1 MNQYKSFNSKR
12 LIIRPTFEQDAKLI
26 FQLMNTP
33 KFIKNVGDRKISS
46 INDAKNYIKV
56 KMLAQLYL
64 IGYSSYTLIKKS
76 NGNKIGICGLYNRVG
91 VDGIDIGFSILP
103 HFERSGY
110 AYESSS
116 RLIKGAFEELEIE
129 EIKAITNKDNISS
142 KNLLK
147 KLGFELIG
155 KTILP
160 YEKEEL
166 LLFEIKKL
174 KYYQLI

>member
-1 MNQYKSFNSKR
+1 M
-12 LIIRPTFEQDAKLI
+12 
-26 FQLMNTP
+26 
-33 KFIKNVGDRKISS
+33 
-46 INDAKNYIKV
+46 
-56 KMLAQLYL
+56 
-64 IGYSSYTLIKKS
+64 GYSSYTLIKKS

-116 RLIKGAFEELEIE
+116 RLIKGAFEELEI
-129 EIKAITNKDNISS
+129 KAITNKDNISS

-147 KLGFELIG
+147 KLGFKLIG

-160 YEKEEL
+160 HEKEEL
-166 LLFEIKKL
+166 LFFEIKKL
-174 KYYQLI
+174 K

>member
-1 MNQYKSFNSKR
+1 MNQYKSFTSER
-12 LIIRPTFEQDAKLI
+12 LIIRPTFEQDDKLI
-26 FQLMNTP
+26 FHLMNTP
-33 KFIKNVGDRKISS
+33 KFIKYVGDRKISS
-46 INDAKNYIKV
+46 VNDAKNYIKV

-64 IGYSSYTLIKKS
+64 MGYSSYTLINKS
-76 NGNKIGICGLYNRVG
+76 NGDKIGICGLYNRAG

-103 HFERSGY
+103 HFERLGY

-129 EIKAITNKDNISS
+129 EIKAITNQDNISS

-147 KLGFELIG
+147 KLGFKLIG

-160 YEKEEL
+160 DEKEEL
-166 LLFEIKKL
+166 LLFEIKKTE
-174 KYYQLI
+174 Y

>member
-1 MNQYKSFNSKR
+1 MNQFKSFISKR

-33 KFIKNVGDRKISS
+33 KFIKYIGDRKISS

-64 IGYSSYTLIKKS
+64 MGYSSYTLINKS
-76 NGNKIGICGLYNRVG
+76 NGDKIGICGLYNRAG
-91 VDGIDIGFSILP
+91 VDEIDIGFGILP
-103 HFERSGY
+103 HFERLGY
-110 AYESSS
+110 AFESSS

-129 EIKAITNKDNISS
+129 EIKAITNQDNISS

-147 KLGFELIG
+147 KLGFKLIG

-160 YEKEEL
+160 DEKDEL
-166 LLFEIKKL
+166 LLF
-174 KYYQLI
+174 

>member
-1 MNQYKSFNSKR
+1 MNQYKSFTSKR
-12 LIIRPTFEQDAKLI
+12 LIIRPTFEQDDKLI

-33 KFIKNVGDRKISS
+33 KFINYVGDRKISS

-64 IGYSSYTLIKKS
+64 MGYSSYTLINKS
-76 NGNKIGICGLYNRVG
+76 NGDKIGICGLYNRAG

-103 HFERSGY
+103 HFERLGY

-116 RLIKGAFEELEIE
+116 RLIKGAFEELEVE
-129 EIKAITNKDNISS
+129 EIKAITNQDNISS

-147 KLGFELIG
+147 KLGFKLIG
-155 KTILP
+155 KTKLP
-160 YEKEEL
+160 DEKEEL
-166 LLFEIKKL
+166 LLFEIKKTE
-174 KYYQLI
+174 Y

>member
-1 MNQYKSFNSKR
+1 MNQYKSFTSKR

-33 KFIKNVGDRKISS
+33 KFIKYIGDRKISS

-56 KMLAQLYL
+56 KMLAQLYSM
-64 IGYSSYTLIKKS
+64 GYSSYTLINKS
-76 NGNKIGICGLYNRVG
+76 NGDKIGICGLYNRAG

-103 HFERSGY
+103 HFERLGY
-110 AYESSS
+110 AFESSS

-129 EIKAITNKDNISS
+129 EIKAITNQDNISS

-147 KLGFELIG
+147 KLGFKLIG

-160 YEKEEL
+160 DEKEEL
-166 LLFEIKKL
+166 LLFEI
-174 KYYQLI
+174 

>member
-1 MNQYKSFNSKR
+1 MNQYKSFTSKR
-12 LIIRPTFEQDAKLI
+12 LIIRPTFEQDDKLI

-33 KFIKNVGDRKISS
+33 KFIKYVGDRKISS

-64 IGYSSYTLIKKS
+64 MGYSSYTLINKS
-76 NGNKIGICGLYNRVG
+76 NGDKIGICGLYNRAG

-103 HFERSGY
+103 HFERLGY

-116 RLIKGAFEELEIE
+116 RLIKGAFEELEVE
-129 EIKAITNKDNISS
+129 EIKAITNQDNISS

-147 KLGFELIG
+147 KLGFKLIG

-160 YEKEEL
+160 DEKEEL
-166 LLFEIKKL
+166 LLFEIKKTE
-174 KYYQLI
+174 Y

>member
-1 MNQYKSFNSKR
+1 MNQFKSFISKR
-12 LIIRPTFEQDAKLI
+12 LLIRPTFEQDAKLI

-33 KFIKNVGDRKISS
+33 KYIKYIGDRKISS

-64 IGYSSYTLIKKS
+64 MGYSSYTLINKS
-76 NGNKIGICGLYNRVG
+76 NGDKIGICGLYNRAG
-91 VDGIDIGFSILP
+91 VDGIDIGFGILP
-103 HFERSGY
+103 HFERLGY
-110 AYESSS
+110 AFESSS

-129 EIKAITNKDNISS
+129 EIKAITNQDNISS

-147 KLGFELIG
+147 KLGFKLIG

-160 YEKEEL
+160 DEKDEL

-174 KYYQLI
+174 E

>member
-1 MNQYKSFNSKR
+1 MNQYKSFTSKR
-12 LIIRPTFEQDAKLI
+12 LIIRPTFEQDDKLI

-33 KFIKNVGDRKISS
+33 KFIKYVGDRKISS

-64 IGYSSYTLIKKS
+64 MGYSSYTLINKS
-76 NGNKIGICGLYNRVG
+76 NGDKIGICGLYNRAG

-103 HFERSGY
+103 HFERLGY

-129 EIKAITNKDNISS
+129 EIKAIINQDNISS
-142 KNLLK
+142 KNLIK
-147 KLGFELIG
+147 KLGFKLIG

-160 YEKEEL
+160 DEKEEL
-166 LLFEIKKL
+166 LLFEIKKTE
-174 KYYQLI
+174 Y

>member
-1 MNQYKSFNSKR
+1 MNQYKSFTSKR
-12 LIIRPTFEQDAKLI
+12 LIIRPTFEQDDKLI

-33 KFIKNVGDRKISS
+33 KFIKYVGDRKISS

-64 IGYSSYTLIKKS
+64 MGYSSYTLINKS
-76 NGNKIGICGLYNRVG
+76 NGDKIGICGLYNRAG

-103 HFERSGY
+103 HFERLGY

-129 EIKAITNKDNISS
+129 EIKAITNQDNISS

-147 KLGFELIG
+147 KLGFKLIG

-160 YEKEEL
+160 DEKEEL
-166 LLFEIKKL
+166 LLFEIKKTE
-174 KYYQLI
+174 Y

>member
-1 MNQYKSFNSKR
+1 MNQYKSFTSKR
-12 LIIRPTFEQDAKLI
+12 LIIRPTFEQDDKLI

-33 KFIKNVGDRKISS
+33 KFIKYVGDRKISS

-64 IGYSSYTLIKKS
+64 MGYSSYTLINKS
-76 NGNKIGICGLYNRVG
+76 NGYKIGICGLYNRAG

-103 HFERSGY
+103 HFERLGY

-129 EIKAITNKDNISS
+129 EIKAIINQDNISS
-142 KNLLK
+142 KNLIK
-147 KLGFELIG
+147 KLGFKLIG

-160 YEKEEL
+160 DEKEEL
-166 LLFEIKKL
+166 LLFEIKKTE
-174 KYYQLI
+174 Y

>member
-1 MNQYKSFNSKR
+1 MNQYKSFTSKR
-12 LIIRPTFEQDAKLI
+12 LIIRPTFEQDDKLI

-33 KFIKNVGDRKISS
+33 KFIKYVGDRKISS

-64 IGYSSYTLIKKS
+64 MGYSSYTLINKS
-76 NGNKIGICGLYNRVG
+76 NGDKIGICGLYNRAG

-103 HFERSGY
+103 HFERLGY

-129 EIKAITNKDNISS
+129 EIKAITNQDNISS

-147 KLGFELIG
+147 KLGFKLIG
-155 KTILP
+155 KTKLP
-160 YEKEEL
+160 DEKEEL
-166 LLFEIKKL
+166 LLFEIKKTE
-174 KYYQLI
+174 Y

>member
-1 MNQYKSFNSKR
+1 MNQFKSFISKR

-33 KFIKNVGDRKISS
+33 KFIKYVVDRKISS
-46 INDAKNYIKV
+46 INDARNYIKV

-64 IGYSSYTLIKKS
+64 MGYSSYTLINKS
-76 NGNKIGICGLYNRVG
+76 NGDKIGICGLYNRAG
-91 VDGIDIGFSILP
+91 VDVIDIGFGILP
-103 HFERSGY
+103 HFERLGY
-110 AYESSS
+110 AFESSS

-129 EIKAITNKDNISS
+129 EIKAITNQDNISS

-147 KLGFELIG
+147 KLGFKLIG

-160 YEKEEL
+160 DEKDEL

-174 KYYQLI
+174 E

>member
-1 MNQYKSFNSKR
+1 MNQYKSFTSER
-12 LIIRPTFEQDAKLI
+12 LIIRPTFEQDDKLI
-26 FQLMNTP
+26 FRLMNTP
-33 KFIKNVGDRKISS
+33 KFIKYVGDRKISS

-64 IGYSSYTLIKKS
+64 MGYSSYTLINKS
-76 NGNKIGICGLYNRVG
+76 NGDKIGICGLYNRAG

-103 HFERSGY
+103 HFERLGY

-129 EIKAITNKDNISS
+129 EIKAITNQDNISS

-147 KLGFELIG
+147 KLGFKLIG

-160 YEKEEL
+160 DEKEEL
-166 LLFEIKKL
+166 LLFEIKKTE
-174 KYYQLI
+174 Y

>member
-1 MNQYKSFNSKR
+1 MNQYKSFTSKR
-12 LIIRPTFEQDAKLI
+12 LIIRPTFEQDDKLI

-33 KFIKNVGDRKISS
+33 KFIKYVGDRKISS

-64 IGYSSYTLIKKS
+64 MGYSSYTLINKS
-76 NGNKIGICGLYNRVG
+76 NGDKIGICGLYNRAG

-103 HFERSGY
+103 HFERLGY

-116 RLIKGAFEELEIE
+116 RLIKVAFEELEIE
-129 EIKAITNKDNISS
+129 EIKAITNQDNISS

-147 KLGFELIG
+147 KLGFKLIG

-160 YEKEEL
+160 DEKEEL
-166 LLFEIKKL
+166 LLFEIKKTE
-174 KYYQLI
+174 Y

>member
-1 MNQYKSFNSKR
+1 MNQFKSFISKR
-12 LIIRPTFEQDAKLI
+12 LLIRPTFEQDAKLI

-33 KFIKNVGDRKISS
+33 KFIKYIGDRKISS

-64 IGYSSYTLIKKS
+64 MGYSSYTLINKS
-76 NGNKIGICGLYNRVG
+76 NGDKIGICGLYNRAG
-91 VDGIDIGFSILP
+91 VDGIDIGFGILP
-103 HFERSGY
+103 HFERLGY
-110 AYESSS
+110 AFESSS

-129 EIKAITNKDNISS
+129 EIKAITNQGNISS

-147 KLGFELIG
+147 KLGFKLIG

-160 YEKEEL
+160 DEKDEL

-174 KYYQLI
+174 E

>member
-1 MNQYKSFNSKR
+1 MNQFKSFISKR
-12 LIIRPTFEQDAKLI
+12 LLIRPTFEQDAKLI

-33 KFIKNVGDRKISS
+33 KFIKYIGDRKISS

-64 IGYSSYTLIKKS
+64 MGYSSYTLINKS
-76 NGNKIGICGLYNRVG
+76 NGDKIGICGLYNRAG
-91 VDGIDIGFSILP
+91 DDGIDIGFGILP
-103 HFERSGY
+103 HFERLGY
-110 AYESSS
+110 AFESSS

-129 EIKAITNKDNISS
+129 EIKAITNQDNISS

-147 KLGFELIG
+147 KLGFKLIG

-160 YEKEEL
+160 DEKDEL

-174 KYYQLI
+174 E

>member
-1 MNQYKSFNSKR
+1 MNLFKSFISKR
-12 LIIRPTFEQDAKLI
+12 LLIRPTFEQDAKLI

-33 KFIKNVGDRKISS
+33 KFIKYIGDRKISS

-64 IGYSSYTLIKKS
+64 MGYSSYTLINKS
-76 NGNKIGICGLYNRVG
+76 NGDKIGICGLYNRAG
-91 VDGIDIGFSILP
+91 VDGIDIGFGILP
-103 HFERSGY
+103 HFERLGY
-110 AYESSS
+110 AFESSS

-129 EIKAITNKDNISS
+129 EIKAITNQDNISS

-147 KLGFELIG
+147 KLGFKLIG

-160 YEKEEL
+160 DEKDEL

-174 KYYQLI
+174 E

>member
-1 MNQYKSFNSKR
+1 MNQYKSFTSER
-12 LIIRPTFEQDAKLI
+12 LIIRPTFEQDDKLI
-26 FQLMNTP
+26 FRLMNTP
-33 KFIKNVGDRKISS
+33 KFIKYVGDRKISS
-46 INDAKNYIKV
+46 VNDAKNYIKV

-64 IGYSSYTLIKKS
+64 MGYSSYTLINKS
-76 NGNKIGICGLYNRVG
+76 NGDKIGICGLYNRAG

-103 HFERSGY
+103 HFERLGY

-129 EIKAITNKDNISS
+129 EIKAITNQDNISS

-147 KLGFELIG
+147 KLGFKLIG

-160 YEKEEL
+160 DEKEEL
-166 LLFEIKKL
+166 LLFEIKKTE
-174 KYYQLI
+174 Y

>member
-1 MNQYKSFNSKR
+1 MNQFKSFISKR

-33 KFIKNVGDRKISS
+33 KFIKYVVDRKISS
-46 INDAKNYIKV
+46 INDAKYYIKV

-64 IGYSSYTLIKKS
+64 MGYSSYTLINKS
-76 NGNKIGICGLYNRVG
+76 NGDKIGICGLYNRAG
-91 VDGIDIGFSILP
+91 VDVIDIGFGILP
-103 HFERSGY
+103 HFERLGY
-110 AYESSS
+110 AFESSS

-129 EIKAITNKDNISS
+129 EIKAITNQDNISS

-147 KLGFELIG
+147 KLGFKLIG

-160 YEKEEL
+160 DEKDEL

-174 KYYQLI
+174 E

>member
-1 MNQYKSFNSKR
+1 MNQFKSFISKR

-33 KFIKNVGDRKISS
+33 KFIKYIGDRKISS

-64 IGYSSYTLIKKS
+64 MGYSSYTLINKS
-76 NGNKIGICGLYNRVG
+76 NGDKIGICGLYNRAG
-91 VDGIDIGFSILP
+91 VDGIDIGFGILP
-103 HFERSGY
+103 HFERLGY
-110 AYESSS
+110 AFESSS

-129 EIKAITNKDNISS
+129 EIKAITNQDNISS

-147 KLGFELIG
+147 KLGFKLIG

-160 YEKEEL
+160 DEKDEL

-174 KYYQLI
+174 E

>member
-1 MNQYKSFNSKR
+1 MNQFKSFISKR
-12 LIIRPTFEQDAKLI
+12 LLIRPTFEQDAKLI

-33 KFIKNVGDRKISS
+33 KFIKYVGDRKISS

-64 IGYSSYTLIKKS
+64 MGYSSYTLINKS
-76 NGNKIGICGLYNRVG
+76 NGDKIGICGLYNRAG
-91 VDGIDIGFSILP
+91 VDGIDIGFGILP
-103 HFERSGY
+103 HFERLGY
-110 AYESSS
+110 AFESSS

-129 EIKAITNKDNISS
+129 EIKAITNQDNISS

-147 KLGFELIG
+147 KLGFKLIG

-160 YEKEEL
+160 DEKDEL

-174 KYYQLI
+174 E